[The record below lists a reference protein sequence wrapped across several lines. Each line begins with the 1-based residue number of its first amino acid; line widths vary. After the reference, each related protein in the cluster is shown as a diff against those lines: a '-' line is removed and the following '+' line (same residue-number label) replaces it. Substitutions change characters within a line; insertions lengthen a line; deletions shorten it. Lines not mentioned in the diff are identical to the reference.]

1 MNKNSSLPKIVS
13 IITICKN
20 SARTITKTI
29 ESVLSQRYKGLEYI
43 IVDGNS
49 NDGTQ
54 AIIKSF
60 GKDIDIF
67 ISEPDEGISDAFNKG
82 IALSSGE
89 IIGMINSDDVLL
101 PGVINRIQN
110 YFTTHPDTEV
120 LHGDVLLYSDAN
132 FIKRI
137 KPPKFWWLPWRLIL
151 FNHPATFVRK
161 HVYQQHGVFSK
172 DYKLGMDYDLFLRWQ
187 RTGVHISY
195 LSEPLA
201 KMQTGGVGGQSPFL
215 SFAENRQAL
224 LKNRYPRL
232 LVEPLVEIQ
241 CLLRFAVQCIGS
253 IQNFCRYITKK

>member
-1 MNKNSSLPKIVS
+1 MNKNSNLPKIVS

-20 SARTITKTI
+20 SAKTITKTI
-29 ESVLSQRYKGLEYI
+29 ESVLSQRCEGLEYI

-67 ISEPDEGISDAFNKG
+67 ISEPDEGIADAFNKG

-89 IIGMINSDDVLL
+89 IIGIINSDDVLL
-101 PGVINRIQN
+101 QGVINRILT

-120 LHGDVLLYSDAN
+120 IHGDVLLYNDAN

-187 RTGVHISY
+187 RAGVRISY

-201 KMQTGGVGGQSPFL
+201 KMQTGGVGAQYPLL
-215 SFAENRQAL
+215 SLAENRRAL
-224 LKNRYPRL
+224 LKNGYPRL
-232 LVEPLVEIQ
+232 LVEPLVELQ
-241 CLLRFAVQCIGS
+241 CLLRFAVQRIVT